1 MAREKKP
8 KPPETSG
15 GAPLP
20 LFPALRGKTWYHGGI
35 SLIVAFVPED
45 ERESFTD
52 AANAAGY
59 HVEAA
64 ETLRLG
70 GSVRV
75 RFSLRRVA
83 GDE

>member
-1 MAREKKP
+1 MTREKKP
-8 KPPETSG
+8 KPPETAG

-20 LFPALRGKTWYHGGI
+20 LFPALRGKTWYHGG
-35 SLIVAFVPED
+35 SALIVAFVPED
-45 ERESFTD
+45 EREIFTE

-70 GSVRV
+70 GSLKL

-83 GDE
+83 AE